1 MTSVYRKQVRNLLL
15 FFVFGSALLACNSVG
30 TGFPQIASPPRFDYA
45 DGEELRSG
53 MHQLA
58 FELQRLDTVLMQELS
73 GDVVTKEMV
82 EDVLDNIERIASQ
95 LRDGD
100 MTTRHSFLR
109 NDMENF
115 LNTIYFA
122 QMGMEA
128 NPPRFYQ
135 AGRVSGACINCHRIN
150 S

>member
-1 MTSVYRKQVRNLLL
+1 MAAIYRKQLRNFLL
-15 FFVFGSALLACNSVG
+15 FFVFGSALLACNSVSS
-30 TGFPQIASPPRFDYA
+30 GFPQIASPPRFDYA

-58 FELQRLDTVLMQELS
+58 FELQRLDTALMQELS
-73 GDVVTKEMV
+73 GDVVRKEMV
-82 EDVLDNIERIASQ
+82 VEVLGNIERIAGQ

-100 MTTRHSFLR
+100 MTTRHNFLR

-122 QMGMEA
+122 KMGMEA